1 MEEALGAPA
10 PADGRLTVL
19 IVEDEVL
26 IRLMIAEDLM
36 QAGFQVVQCAT
47 ADEAW
52 MALQSALDIAL
63 VLTDVRMPGTLDG
76 ILLAERIRSNF
87 PHIKIVIGSG
97 QVVGRTAADAVLA
110 KPFSPQDLVACV
122 QQLLAA

>member
-1 MEEALGAPA
+1 MEEALGAPGQA
-10 PADGRLTVL
+10 ASRPAVL

-26 IRLMIAEDLM
+26 IRLMIAEELL

-52 MALQSALDIAL
+52 TVLQSSLGIRL
-63 VLTDVRMPGTLDG
+63 VLTDIRMPGMLDG
-76 ILLAERIRSNF
+76 LALAERIRLNF

-97 QVVGRTAADAVLA
+97 QVLDRAAADAVLA
-110 KPFSPQDLVACV
+110 KPFTPQDLVTCV
-122 QQLLAA
+122 QQLLTA